1 MVQVYWEIPVKSV
14 GTDSEGRCLIVLA
27 YGYFVKP
34 RGEPYIGLVDSFAS
48 FDGFSS
54 SLLGY
59 PLTF

>member
-1 MVQVYWEIPVKSV
+1 MKSV